1 MAIRLGQS
9 AEADRY
15 KRGSRNYRGPIF
27 GQQQLP
33 QPSMSIPT
41 GGFMG
46 QNQIGGQSAINIYR
60 APQPELTP
68 EELDAQQL
76 EERAMQY
83 QKDVGKFNLG
93 QKEAELEKR
102 RAEAEEIASGR
113 NMLNGQAVTRAEM
126 DQYQQAVKQSGAKA
140 QADFNRADPFYNRAK
155 QFIAQNEPPP
165 RPQMPGESQEQ
176 YSARVQRYAGQQQ
189 NRERRTSQVYNQMKE
204 NALIRSIQQFKDDPM
219 GYLMGGGMSG
229 QRTNTIDPDELMNY
243 LGQAS
248 QLFKATGQEGNFMDY
263 LLGGKSITRL
273 SKFTE
278 PRSRD
283 NQEYQIRDLA
293 KRTGEDPAVTQ
304 ASIDRMNAEKK
315 NRQLDLDYITMQ
327 KYRADVESGRIDDH
341 LNLLEKDKQAARI
354 KLHQEAD
361 NLSLS
366 ERRNLSKILSAQT
379 LKVNY

>member
-1 MAIRLGQS
+1 MALRIGGS
-9 AEADRY
+9 AESD
-15 KRGSRNYRGPIF
+15 KYRPIF
-27 GQQQLP
+27 GQQRP
-33 QPSMSIPT
+33 QPSMSIPM

-46 QNQIGGQSAINIYR
+46 QNQIGKQSEINIYR

-140 QADFNRADPFYNRAK
+140 QADFNRADPFYARAK

-189 NRERRTSQVYNQMKE
+189 NRERRTNQVYNQMKE
-204 NALIRSIQQFKDDPM
+204 NALIRSIQQFRDDPM
-219 GYLMGGGMSG
+219 SYLMGGEMSG

-263 LLGGKSITRL
+263 LLGGKSITPL
-273 SKFTE
+273 SKFTD
-278 PRSRD
+278 PSRD
-283 NQEYQIRDLA
+283 NRGYQIRDLA

-304 ASIDRMNAEKK
+304 ASIDRMNAEKES
-315 NRQLDLDYITMQ
+315 RQLDLDYITMQ
-327 KYRADVESGRIDDH
+327 KYRADVESGRIDDR

-361 NLSLS
+361 NLSPS
-366 ERRNLSKILSAQT
+366 ETRNLLKILSAQT

>member
-1 MAIRLGQS
+1 
-9 AEADRY
+9 
-15 KRGSRNYRGPIF
+15 
-27 GQQQLP
+27 
-33 QPSMSIPT
+33 
-41 GGFMG
+41 MG
-46 QNQIGGQSAINIYR
+46 QNQIGKQSEINIYR

-140 QADFNRADPFYNRAK
+140 QADFNRADPFYARAK

-189 NRERRTSQVYNQMKE
+189 NRERRTNQVYNQMKE
-204 NALIRSIQQFKDDPM
+204 NALIRSIQQFRDDPM
-219 GYLMGGGMSG
+219 SYLMGGRMSG

-263 LLGGKSITRL
+263 LLGGKSITPL
-273 SKFTE
+273 SKFTD
-278 PRSRD
+278 PSRD
-283 NQEYQIRDLA
+283 NRGYQIRDLA

-304 ASIDRMNAEKK
+304 ASIDRMNAEKES
-315 NRQLDLDYITMQ
+315 RQLDLDYITMQ
-327 KYRADVESGRIDDH
+327 KYRADVESGRIDDR

-361 NLSLS
+361 NLSPS
-366 ERRNLSKILSAQT
+366 ETRNLLKILSAQT